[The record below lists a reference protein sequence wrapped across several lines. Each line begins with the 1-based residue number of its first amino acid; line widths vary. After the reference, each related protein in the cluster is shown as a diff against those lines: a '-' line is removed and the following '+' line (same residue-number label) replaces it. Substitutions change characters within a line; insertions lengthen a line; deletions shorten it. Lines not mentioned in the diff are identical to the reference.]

1 MNGNKEDTT
10 MKKNI
15 ISLAALLIASAT
27 FVACSSD
34 DNIIEEQPVQPTE
47 QVYTMTVNAQKG
59 GDAADSRATTRA
71 LSLSGST
78 LNATWT
84 AGDAVEVWT
93 SDGTTTKYGTLTA
106 ETSGASTKLKGT
118 LSSLPGNGQSLL
130 LKYLSPAYATQDGTL
145 TGSATS
151 IDRVCDYATATV
163 TATVVGSSVTAT
175 DANFVNQQAI
185 VKFTLKN
192 KADDEALSVNKLFV
206 TAGGTTCE
214 VTPSGAT
221 SELYVAVPAIA
232 SGRVTLT
239 ALSGSTYY
247 DYVKTGVTL
256 AQSQYYTISASLT
269 QVKNIKERPAS
280 VGRVVAA
287 NGKMYASVESAAN
300 VGTTAVAVIAQV
312 DKYVGYE
319 DCMAIAISDES
330 GKMNWSAAYSACENK
345 TPKIDGATWTLPTVE
360 YWQQMFAANGGNSES
375 WTGLNTIFT
384 KAVGIA
390 LMGDVPWNTYWTD
403 TDDQPHGNKC
413 CMHLNSDG
421 SAGWENNVD
430 TSYLRYV
437 RAFLWWNN

>member
-1 MNGNKEDTT
+1 

-34 DNIIEEQPVQPTE
+34 DNIIEEQPVQSTE

-175 DANFVNQQAI
+175 DANFVNRQAI

-214 VTPSGAT
+214 VTPSGAR

-269 QVKNIKERPAS
+269 EVKPKNYATTAS
-280 VGRVVAA
+280 IGRVVAA
-287 NGKMYASVESAAN
+287 DDKMYASVESATNA
-300 VGTTAVAVIAQV
+300 GTTALAVIARHYFV
-312 DKYVGYE
+312 AFKYGF
-319 DCMAIAISDES
+319 DAIAISDES
-330 GKMNWSAAYSACENK
+330 GTMNWYDAKNACENK
-345 TPKIDGATWTLPTVE
+345 TPRPSGAAWTLPTVE
-360 YWQQMFAANGGNSES
+360 YWQQMFAANGGNENSC
-375 WTGLNTIFT
+375 TGLNATIT
-384 KAVGIA
+384 KAGGTP
-390 LMGDVPWNTYWTD
+390 LRTDWYYWTD
-403 TDDQPHGNKC
+403 TDGTNNDSKRKILLESNGTVDYFTTG
-413 CMHLNSDG
+413 SDK
-421 SAGWENNVD
+421 S
-430 TSYLRYV
+430 SQLLV
-437 RAFLWWNN
+437 RAVLCFVGGSYM

>member
-1 MNGNKEDTT
+1 

-59 GDAADSRATTRA
+59 GDAAESRAITRA
-71 LSLSGST
+71 LGFGADGK

-118 LSSLPGNGQSLL
+118 LTSLPGNGQSLL

-151 IDRVCDYATATV
+151 IDKVCDYATATV
-163 TATVVGSSVTAT
+163 TASVVGSSVTAT

-206 TAGGTTCE
+206 TAGGTTCV
-214 VTPSGAT
+214 VTPSGGAK
-221 SELYVAVPAIA
+221 SELYVAVPAVA

-256 AQSQYYTISASLT
+256 AQSQYYAITASLT
-269 QVKNIKERPAS
+269 QVKNIDERPAIL
-280 VGRVVAA
+280 GRVVAA

-312 DKYVGYE
+312 DKNVGWE

-330 GKMNWSAAYSACENK
+330 GKMNWNDANNACNNK

-360 YWQQMFAANGGNSES
+360 YWQKMFEANGGNSNS
-375 WTGLNTIFT
+375 YTGLNATIT
-384 KAVGIA
+384 KAGGTP
-390 LMGDVPWNTYWTD
+390 LRTDWYYWTD
-403 TDDQPHGNKC
+403 TDGTNNDSKRIILLESNGTVDYFITG
-413 CMHLNSDG
+413 SDK
-421 SAGWENNVD
+421 S
-430 TSYLRYV
+430 SQLLV

>member
-1 MNGNKEDTT
+1 

-34 DNIIEEQPVQPTE
+34 DNIIEEKPVQPTE

-59 GDAADSRATTRA
+59 GDAAESRAITRA
-71 LSLSGST
+71 LGFGADGK

-118 LSSLPGNGQSLL
+118 LSSLPSNGQTLL

-145 TGSATS
+145 TGSASS

-163 TATVVGSSVTAT
+163 TASVVGSSVTAT

-192 KADDEALSVNKLFV
+192 KADASALSVNKLFV

-256 AQSQYYTISASLT
+256 AQSQYYTIGASLT
-269 QVKNIKERPAS
+269 QVKNIDERPAI

-300 VGTTAVAVIAQV
+300 AGTTAVAVIAQV
-312 DKYVGYE
+312 DKHVGWE
-319 DCMAIAISDES
+319 DCVAIAISDES
-330 GKMNWSAAYSACENK
+330 GMMIWSAANSACENK
-345 TPKIDGATWTLPTVE
+345 TPKIGGATWTLPTVE
-360 YWQQMFAANGGNSES
+360 YWQQMFAANGGNSNS
-375 WTGLNTIFT
+375 YTGLNATIT
-384 KAVGIA
+384 KAGGTP
-390 LMGDVPWNTYWTD
+390 LRTDWYYWTD
-403 TDDQPHGNKC
+403 TDGTNYDSKRKILLDDSNGTVYYFTTG
-413 CMHLNSDG
+413 SDK
-421 SAGWENNVD
+421 S
-430 TSYLRYV
+430 SQLLV

>member
-1 MNGNKEDTT
+1 

-47 QVYTMTVNAQKG
+47 QVYTMTGNAQKG
-59 GDAADSRATTRA
+59 GDAATTRA

-145 TGSATS
+145 TGSASS

-214 VTPSGAT
+214 VTPGGST
-221 SELYVAVPAIA
+221 SELYVAVPAVA

-256 AQSQYYTISASLT
+256 AQSQYYAIGASLT
-269 QVKNIKERPAS
+269 EVKDIDYAKLAS
-280 VGRVVAA
+280 LGRVVATDR
-287 NGKMYASVESAAN
+287 KMYASVESAAN
-300 VGTTAVAVIAQV
+300 AGTTAFAVIAQAESSWP
-312 DKYVGYE
+312 GYE
-319 DCMAIAISDES
+319 FTAIAISDES
-330 GKMNWSAAYSACENK
+330 SRMKWSDAEYACENK
-345 TPKIDGATWTLPTVE
+345 TPKFNGLNGGWLFPTIE
-360 YWQQMFAANGGNSES
+360 YWQAMFAANGENSES
-375 WTGLNTIFT
+375 WTGLNALIT
-384 KAVGIA
+384 KAGGTPLRDDGSSDLA
-390 LMGDVPWNTYWTD
+390 TYWTA
-403 TDDQPHGNKC
+403 TDDPSNSYYKC
-413 CMHLNSDG
+413 KMGCRSDG
-421 SAGWENNVD
+421 SVFFGTGNYPTNE
-430 TSYLRYV
+430 YYV
-437 RAFLWWNN
+437 RAFFWWN

>member
-1 MNGNKEDTT
+1 

-34 DNIIEEQPVQPTE
+34 DNIFEEQPVQPTE

-59 GDAADSRATTRA
+59 GDAATTRA

-118 LSSLPGNGQSLL
+118 LSSLPGNGQLLL

-192 KADDEALSVNKLFV
+192 KADDEALNVNKLFV

-221 SELYVAVPAIA
+221 SVLYVAVPAVA

-247 DYVKTGVTL
+247 DYLKTGVTF

-269 QVKNIKERPAS
+269 EVKSISNAREAS
-280 VGRVVAA
+280 LGRVVAA
-287 NGKMYASVESAAN
+287 DRMMYACVESATNA
-300 VGTTAVAVIAQV
+300 GTTALAVIARMHAGIV
-312 DKYVGYE
+312 HNDFT
-319 DCMAIAISDES
+319 AIAVSDES
-330 GKMNWSAAYSACENK
+330 SKMNWNNANNACNNK
-345 TPKIDGATWTLPTVE
+345 TPIGGATWQLPSVSLWE
-360 YWQQMFAANGGNSES
+360 DMFWFNGGDEYNY
-375 WTGLNTIFT
+375 TGLDALIT
-384 KAVGIA
+384 KAGGTA
-390 LMGDVPWNTYWTD
+390 LDTEWYYWTS
-403 TDDQPHGNKC
+403 TDGTNNDSKRSMQ
-413 CMHLNSDG
+413 LYDSDG
-421 SAGWENNVD
+421 TVTFNTGSD
-430 TSYLRYV
+430 KSFSQLLV
-437 RAFLWWNN
+437 RAFLTFQGDYSIL

>member
-1 MNGNKEDTT
+1 
-10 MKKNI
+10 MKKTLAI
-15 ISLAALLIASAT
+15 ILTVASFAACTREDLSLI
-27 FVACSSD
+27 V
-34 DNIIEEQPVQPTE
+34 EEPEVQT
-47 QVYTMTVNAQKG
+47 YTMSVEATKG
-59 GDAADSRATTRA
+59 EKQDDDIATRA

-78 LNATWT
+78 LNATWS

-118 LSSLPGNGQSLL
+118 LSSLPGNGQTLL

-145 TGSATS
+145 TGSASS

-214 VTPSGAT
+214 VTPGGAT

-247 DYVKTGVTL
+247 DYLKTGVTL

-269 QVKNIKERPAS
+269 EVKSINNAREAS
-280 VGRVVAA
+280 LGRVVAA
-287 NGKMYASVESAAN
+287 DRMMYASVESATNA
-300 VGTTAVAVIAQV
+300 GTTALAVIARMHAGIV
-312 DKYVGYE
+312 HNDFT
-319 DCMAIAISDES
+319 AIAVSDES
-330 GKMNWSAAYSACENK
+330 SKMNWNNANNACNNK
-345 TPKIDGATWTLPTVE
+345 TPIGGATWQLPSVSLWE
-360 YWQQMFAANGGNSES
+360 DMFWFNGGNQNSC
-375 WTGLNTIFT
+375 TGLNTLIT
-384 KAVGIA
+384 KAGGTA
-390 LMGDVPWNTYWTD
+390 LDTEWYYWTD
-403 TDDQPHGNKC
+403 TDGTNNDSKRKILLESNGTVDYFITG
-413 CMHLNSDG
+413 SDK
-421 SAGWENNVD
+421 S
-430 TSYLRYV
+430 SQLLV

>member
-1 MNGNKEDTT
+1 
-10 MKKNI
+10 MKKILSNI
-15 ISLAALLIASAT
+15 YTLAALCMMGVAT
-27 FVACSSD
+27 FTACSSD
-34 DNIIEEQPVQPTE
+34 DAGVEQAPEQPAGKT
-47 QVYTMTVNAQKG
+47 YTMTVNASKG
-59 GDAADSRATTRA
+59 METKA
-71 LSLSGST
+71 LSISGST

-93 SDGTTTKYGTLTA
+93 SDGETTMYGTLTA
-106 ETSGASTKLKGT
+106 ETGGTSTT
-118 LSSLPGNGQSLL
+118 LTGELTTLPSNGQSLL

-151 IDRVCDYATATV
+151 IDKVCDYATAMV
-163 TATVVGSSVTAT
+163 TASVVGNNVTT
-175 DANFVNQQAI
+175 DEDADFVNQQAI

-192 KADDEALSVNKLFV
+192 KANDETLSVNKLFV

-214 VTPSGAT
+214 VTPSGSAK

-256 AQSQYYTISASLT
+256 AQSQYYAITASLT
-269 QVKNIKERPAS
+269 QVKNIDERPAIL
-280 VGRVVAA
+280 GRVVAA

-312 DKYVGYE
+312 DKNVGWE

-330 GKMNWSAAYSACENK
+330 GKMNWSAANNACNNK
-345 TPKIDGATWTLPTVE
+345 TPKINGATWTLPTVE
-360 YWQQMFAANGGNSES
+360 YWQQMFAANGGNSNS
-375 WTGLNTIFT
+375 YTGLNALIT
-384 KAVGIA
+384 KAGGTA
-390 LMGDVPWNTYWTD
+390 LDTEWYYWTD
-403 TDDQPHGNKC
+403 TDGTN
-413 CMHLNSDG
+413 NSDYKRNMLLNDSNGTVDFNTG
-421 SAGWENNVD
+421 SD
-430 TSYLRYV
+430 KSSQLLV

>member
-1 MNGNKEDTT
+1 
-10 MKKNI
+10 MK
-15 ISLAALLIASAT
+15 SLSVQMFKGLSIAALLIASAT

-59 GDAADSRATTRA
+59 GDTADSRATTRA

-192 KADDEALSVNKLFV
+192 KADASALSVNKLFV
-206 TAGGTTCE
+206 SAGGTTCE

-239 ALSGSTYY
+239 AQKTNLGFTYYY
-247 DYVKTGVTL
+247 DYIKTGATF
-256 AQSQYYTISASLT
+256 AQGQYYAINASLT
-269 QVKNIKERPAS
+269 LVKNINVATTAS
-280 VGRVVAA
+280 LGRVVAA
-287 NGKMYASVESAAN
+287 DGKMYACVESAAN
-300 VGTTAVAVIAQV
+300 AGTTALAVIAY
-312 DKYVGYE
+312 KLLSTYG
-319 DCMAIAISDES
+319 AIAISEEWLT
-330 GKMNWSAAYSACENK
+330 WSEAKSACENK
-345 TPKIDGATWTLPTVE
+345 TPTFSGANWRFPTVDQ
-360 YWQQMFAANGGNSES
+360 WKSMFEANGGNEYNY
-375 WTGLNTIFT
+375 TGLDALIT
-384 KAVGIA
+384 KAGGSP
-390 LMGDVPWNTYWTD
+390 LGTDWYYWTSSPD
-403 TDDQPHGNKC
+403 EENSNLKYRVSFNGNGSLFFGNGTDQSSR
-413 CMHLNSDG
+413 LN
-421 SAGWENNVD
+421 
-430 TSYLRYV
+430 V
-437 RAFLWWNN
+437 RAFLYFIGN

>member
-1 MNGNKEDTT
+1 

-59 GDAADSRATTRA
+59 GDTADSRATTRA

-118 LSSLPGNGQSLL
+118 LSSLPTDGESLL

-151 IDRVCDYATATV
+151 IDKVCDYAEATV
-163 TATVVGSSVTAT
+163 TVTDASTPSVTTT

-247 DYVKTGVTL
+247 DYLKTGVTF
-256 AQSQYYTISASLT
+256 AQSQYYAITASLT
-269 QVKNIKERPAS
+269 QVKNIDERPAI

-300 VGTTAVAVIAQV
+300 AGTTAVAVIAQV
-312 DKYVGYE
+312 DKHVGWE
-319 DCMAIAISDES
+319 DCVAIAISDES
-330 GKMNWSAAYSACENK
+330 GMMIWSAANSACENK
-345 TPKIDGATWTLPTVE
+345 TPKINGATWTLPTVE
-360 YWQQMFAANGGNSES
+360 YWQQMFAANGGNENSC
-375 WTGLNTIFT
+375 TGLNATIT
-384 KAVGIA
+384 KAGGTP
-390 LMGDVPWNTYWTD
+390 LRTDWYYWTD
-403 TDDQPHGNKC
+403 TDGTNNDSKRKILLESNGTVDYFITG
-413 CMHLNSDG
+413 SDK
-421 SAGWENNVD
+421 S
-430 TSYLRYV
+430 SQLLV